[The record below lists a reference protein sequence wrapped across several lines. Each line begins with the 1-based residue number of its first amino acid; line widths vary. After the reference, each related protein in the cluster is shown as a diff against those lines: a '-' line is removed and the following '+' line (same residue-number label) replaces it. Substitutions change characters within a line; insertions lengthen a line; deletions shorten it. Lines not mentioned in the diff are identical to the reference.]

1 MKNQRNNRKKTH
13 TTYSITNTHTHIN
26 IDKYTQKTEMN
37 GTICFLKQF
46 FVSKPGWIK
55 PPPNV
60 LKNPHEPAFH
70 PWVFPKRSL
79 DSPKTT
85 PNQKKKNPKKTKK
98 IPKQFRTQITT
109 ARMVHQRKVGSCSRA
124 VWPLTHRWG
133 SRGAESFLQVIG
145 FCDVNDLFSL
155 EAESYLLEFWVFW
168 TELRA
173 ISQDDL
179 KEKAKV
185 AGEEDSVQKLDR
197 WLLLCGG
204 IHSKHSVGGPEMRRA
219 FVLFDSFPLLKKRC
233 FNIPFFTTKLFIY
246 RAKARACHLTK
257 IQGWNA
263 NLFLLNL
270 IWVDFS
276 EFFTFSV
283 WVTSFCFGERWIC
296 DEIQLWV
303 VVVCLFLNHGCHLAA
318 TTKNMEKMQMIS
330 RRQGCDCSPRLWPWL
345 WRRGF
350 GRVRG

>member
-1 MKNQRNNRKKTH
+1 MC
-13 TTYSITNTHTHIN
+13 S
-26 IDKYTQKTEMN
+26 
-37 GTICFLKQF
+37 GFLPLGF
-46 FVSKPGWIK
+46 FVRATAEPGHFWDEIGSWFLLHSL
-55 PPPNV
+55 V
-60 LKNPHEPAFH
+60 LPATTSGS
-70 PWVFPKRSL
+70 PSL
-79 DSPKTT
+79 FGCSEWRCLGW
-85 PNQKKKNPKKTKK
+85 K
-98 IPKQFRTQITT
+98 IFCYSWSCFSCSDRISESENHNGQDGSS
-109 ARMVHQRKVGSCSRA
+109 AKVGSCSRA
-124 VWPLTHRWG
+124 VWPLIHRWG

-233 FNIPFFTTKLFIY
+233 LNIPFFTTKLFIY